1 MPRFVPSVLIAD
13 CWGSVGDLTF
23 YHVDGRCYYKKKS
36 QCEFKGTPGQLEQL
50 EVHRRALAAWRTVPH
65 ETQKVW
71 HEYGKGALSHKPPF
85 DGTSHISGQNLFVSA
100 YHGFYT
106 LGNEHTPEPQPFAKF
121 PIDALEFVSCER
133 PNSTDLLLR
142 FQLTFEDCPSPERYH
157 LLLKLQL
164 TSPGKGKKPG
174 LMRNFL
180 ALAPCS
186 AGDST
191 AEILVK
197 NYRDIWGLDLPEYQA
212 HCHYVLLDRQTGY
225 RNIHTP
231 LKFSFSV

>member
-36 QCEFKGTPGQLEQL
+36 QCEFKGTAGQLEQL
-50 EVHRRALAAWRTVPH
+50 EVHRRALAAWRTVPQ
-65 ETQKVW
+65 ELQKVW

-121 PIDALEFVSCER
+121 PIDALEFVSCVR
-133 PNSTDLLLR
+133 PNSDDLLLR
-142 FQLTFEDCPSPERYH
+142 FRLTFENCPSPECYH

-164 TSPGKGKKPG
+164 TNPGRGKKPG
-174 LMRNFL
+174 KMRNFL

-191 AEILVK
+191 AEVLIK
-197 NYRDIWGLDLPEYQA
+197 DYRGIWDLDLPEYTA
-212 HCHYVLLDRQTGY
+212 HCKYVLLDRQTGY

>member
-1 MPRFVPSVLIAD
+1 MPRFKPSILIAD

-23 YHVDGRCYYKKKS
+23 YHVDGKCYYKKKP
-36 QCEFKGTPGQLEQL
+36 QCEFKGTAAQLEQQ
-50 EVHRRALAAWRTVPH
+50 EVHKRALAAWRTLDHSVQLIWNSLAEP
-65 ETQKVW
+65 VI
-71 HEYGKGALSHKPPF
+71 SHRPPF
-85 DGTSHISGQNLFVSA
+85 DNTAHISGYNLFVSA

-106 LGNEHTPEPQPFAKF
+106 LGNEHTPEPQPFEKF
-121 PIDALEFVSCER
+121 PIDALEFASCVR
-133 PNSTDLLLR
+133 SNSDDLLLR
-142 FQLTFEDCPSPERYH
+142 FHLTFEGCPSPERYH

-180 ALAPCS
+180 ALAPCCT
-186 AGDST
+186 GDST

-197 NYRDIWGLDLPEYQA
+197 NYRDIWDLDLPEYQA
-212 HCHYVLLDRQTGY
+212 YCHYVLLDRQTGY

>member
-1 MPRFVPSVLIAD
+1 MPRFVPSVLISD

-23 YHVDGRCYYKKKS
+23 YHIDGRCYYKKKS
-36 QCEFKGTPGQLEQL
+36 QCEFKGTAGQLEQL
-50 EVHRRALAAWRTVPH
+50 EVHRRALAAWREVPLS
-65 ETQKVW
+65 EQKIW
-71 HEYGKGALSHKPPF
+71 HEYGKGALSHRPPF

-106 LGNEHTPEPQPFAKF
+106 LGNEHAPTPQPFTPF
-121 PIDALEFVSCER
+121 PIDALEFLCCER

-142 FQLTFEDCPSPERYH
+142 FHLTFENCPSPERYH

-164 TSPGKGKKPG
+164 TSPSKGKKPG

-180 ALAPCS
+180 ASAPCA

-191 AEILVK
+191 VAFLIR

-212 HCHYVLLDRQTGY
+212 HCRYILLDRQTGY
-225 RNIHTP
+225 RNIYTP
-231 LKFSFSV
+231 LSFIF